1 MTHARSAAPSSTAG
15 FTLVELLVVLAI
27 LGMAMAIALPRLL
40 QPSPALQLDAAVR
53 ALIGAMRSTRS
64 AAIAQNK
71 ELVFVLDVNSRS
83 FASPVAREQ
92 ALPRDAQMALKI
104 AEPERESPSRGGIR
118 FYPDGSA
125 SGGEIVLNLK
135 DKEGRICI
143 HWLTG
148 QPVEDGRC

>member
-1 MTHARSAAPSSTAG
+1 MTRFQSATPSSAAG

-27 LGMAMAIALPRLL
+27 LGLAMAIALPRLL
-40 QPSPALQLDAAVR
+40 QPSPALQLDAAMR

-64 AAIAQNK
+64 AAIAQNE
-71 ELVFVLDVNSRS
+71 ELVLVLDVNSRS

-92 ALPRDAQMALKI
+92 TLPRDAQMALKI

-125 SGGEIVLNLK
+125 TGGEVVLSLK
-135 DKEGRICI
+135 DKEARICV

-148 QPVEDGRC
+148 QPVEANRC